1 MSDDQKPVALWRY
14 IVPNAVTCFSLLI
27 GLTVVFR
34 AMEGRFWEAAWLI
47 ILCVLL
53 DKLDGTAARALN
65 ASSKFGMQL
74 DSLADLVTFG
84 VAPGFTVFMLM
95 SANPEGAFD
104 MWATK
109 TAGLAMR
116 AMIGVFVL
124 GACLRLAKFNVLS
137 EHEEEGKPKVF
148 WGMPTTYAG
157 GMIGLLIVLGLSHE
171 WNGLLRMLP
180 LAAVFGGL
188 MMVSNLPLP
197 KLTPKQHKVQQAFLI
212 LNVIV
217 GYTCGIL
224 RIYPEL
230 LFVQTAGYGVW
241 GFVWGFFNRAD
252 LVPPH
257 RQQDTAPAS

>member
-1 MSDDQKPVALWRY
+1 MSDEPQSVALWRY
-14 IVPNAVTCFSLLI
+14 IVPNAITCFSLLI

-34 AMEGRFWEAAWLI
+34 AMEGRFWDAAWLI

-53 DKLDGTAARALN
+53 DKLDGTAARVLN
-65 ASSKFGMQL
+65 GSSKFGMQL

-95 SANPEGAFD
+95 WHNPDGAFD
-104 MWATK
+104 VWADPT
-109 TAGLAMR
+109 TGLAMR

-137 EHEEEGKPKVF
+137 EQEDADKPKVF

-171 WNGLLRMLP
+171 WYGLLRILP
-180 LAAVFGGL
+180 IAAVIGGL

-197 KLTPKQHKVQQAFLI
+197 KLTPKQSKAQQAFLI
-212 LNVIV
+212 INVIA
-217 GYTCGIL
+217 GYACGIL
-224 RIYPEL
+224 RLYPEL
-230 LFVQTAGYGVW
+230 LFVQTAGYGLV
-241 GFVWGFFNRAD
+241 GFIWGFFNRAD

-257 RQQDTAPAS
+257 RQQDPAPAQ